1 MMPDTKLNDARG
13 LYDARG
19 VFGAIGYRAGKTGRS
34 LRYLAAAALLG
45 ALTLGSF
52 FHVAHAGSDYGDFA
66 EKVPDT
72 AHSLIVAGGCFW
84 CIEKDYEAL
93 DSVYEVV
100 SGYAGGTKANPTYQ
114 SHEGH
119 REVVKVYYDPARL
132 SFEEAI
138 AHFYSH
144 VDYEDAG
151 GQFCDRGYAYTPAI
165 HVQSQEQRQIAK
177 ELAPATSVVP
187 IEDDV
192 QFWPAEQ
199 YHQDYYLKN
208 PFRYKFYRTSCGRD
222 KRVRQLNQK

>member
-1 MMPDTKLNDARG
+1 MAYVKLFDIIRHKAFQG
-13 LYDARG
+13 
-19 VFGAIGYRAGKTGRS
+19 GRV
-34 LRYLAAAALLG
+34 LRYVAGLALLST
-45 ALTLGSF
+45 LPLGSV
-52 FHVAHAGSDYGDFA
+52 FHFAYAGSNYGDFA
-66 EKVPDT
+66 ENVPDT

-84 CIEKDYEAL
+84 CIEKDYETL
-93 DSVYEVV
+93 DAVYEVV

-119 REVVKVYYDPARL
+119 REVVKVYYDPSRL
-132 SFEEAI
+132 SFEDMI
-138 AHFYSH
+138 AHYYSH
-144 VDYEDAG
+144 VDYEDGG

-165 HVQSQEQRQIAK
+165 HVQSQAQRQIA
-177 ELAPATSVVP
+177 EDLAPATSIVP

-222 KRVRQLNQK
+222 KRVKQLNQK